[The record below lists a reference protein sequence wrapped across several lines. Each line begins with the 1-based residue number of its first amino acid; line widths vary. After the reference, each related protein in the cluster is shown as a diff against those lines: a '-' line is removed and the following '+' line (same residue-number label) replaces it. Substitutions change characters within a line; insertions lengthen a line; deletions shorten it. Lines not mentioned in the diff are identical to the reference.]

1 MIKLEQDVNDFFFC
15 TSADW
20 STVVKAKNENEAANR
35 AVSKV
40 MNELEEEALISP
52 CLRVKKI
59 EEKFEDS
66 DILIRIDKV
75 LADMGM
81 HKESRSMSQILK
93 NLKK

>member
-20 STVVKAKNENEAANR
+20 STIVKAENENEAANK

-59 EEKFEDS
+59 KEKFEDS

-75 LADMGM
+75 LADIGM
-81 HKESRSMSQILK
+81 HKESRSMSKILK

>member
-1 MIKLEQDVNDFFFC
+1 MIKLEQDINDFFFC

-20 STVVKAKNENEAANR
+20 STVVKAKNENEAANK

-40 MNELEEEALISP
+40 MDELKEGALISP

-59 EEKFEDS
+59 KEKFEDS

-81 HKESRSMSQILK
+81 HKESRSMSEILK

>member
-1 MIKLEQDVNDFFFC
+1 MIKLEQDISDFFFC

-20 STVVKAKNENEAANR
+20 SVVVKAENENEAANK

-40 MNELEEEALISP
+40 INELKDEALISP

-59 EEKFEDS
+59 KEKFEDS

>member
-1 MIKLEQDVNDFFFC
+1 MIKLEQDISDFFFC

-20 STVVKAKNENEAANR
+20 ATVVKAENENEAANK
-35 AVSKV
+35 AISNV
-40 MNELEEEALISP
+40 MSELKEEAFISP

-59 EEKFEDS
+59 QEKFEDS